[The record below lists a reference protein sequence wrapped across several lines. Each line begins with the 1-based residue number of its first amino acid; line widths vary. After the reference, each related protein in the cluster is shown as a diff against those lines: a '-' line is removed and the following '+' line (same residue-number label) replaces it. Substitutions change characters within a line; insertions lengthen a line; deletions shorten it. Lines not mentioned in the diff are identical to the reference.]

1 MRNKAFNLRLPPALD
16 AAARLRAEPMGI
28 SLNALMCVALN
39 AYLQAAPGA
48 PVVAVPGP
56 MPGPSG
62 RQKKPVPPA
71 PVARGKLSKAE
82 KTRLHNLA
90 HEKKIASLQ
99 GDLLKT
105 S

>member
-1 MRNKAFNLRLPPALD
+1 MPFNLRLPPALD
-16 AAARLRAEPMGI
+16 AAARVRSEAMGI
-28 SLNALMCVALN
+28 SVNAVMCVALN

-62 RQKKPVPPA
+62 RQKKPVSSA

-82 KTRLHNLA
+82 KIRRHNLA
-90 HEKKIASLQ
+90 HEKKLSSLQ